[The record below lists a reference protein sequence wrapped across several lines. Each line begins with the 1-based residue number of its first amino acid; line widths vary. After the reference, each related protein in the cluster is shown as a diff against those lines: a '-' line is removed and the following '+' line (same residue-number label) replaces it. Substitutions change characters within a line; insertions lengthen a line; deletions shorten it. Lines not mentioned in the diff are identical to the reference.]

1 MKTIWSIG
9 RTKNKK
15 TTLDLEIGGEPVQAI
30 VRWNALAK
38 RLILRVDPRSGDL
51 AVTLPR
57 RVSLR
62 EAKKFIMERT
72 DWIKVQRA
80 NIIAVP
86 PVACGHVI
94 DFQGISHT
102 LTFTGTAPRGVW
114 RDDGTIRVGGP
125 TDHAPARLQRWLRK
139 QAKEALIVAADRH
152 ATALGLTFNSVVVAD
167 TKSRWGSCSSQK
179 NLRFSWR
186 LILAEPHILNYVA
199 AHEVAHLEEM
209 NHSKAFW
216 ALVESCDSNWK
227 AHRTWLKKEGH
238 TLFAMGN
245 V

>member
-9 RTKNKK
+9 QTKSKK
-15 TTLDLEIGGEPVQAI
+15 TTLDLEIGGESLQAV
-30 VRWNALAK
+30 VRWNAKAK

-51 AVTLPR
+51 AVTLPK
-57 RVSLR
+57 RVSLK
-62 EAKKFIMERT
+62 EARKFIAERT
-72 DWIKVQRA
+72 GWIKDQRA
-80 NIIAVP
+80 NITVVP
-86 PVACGHVI
+86 PLACGHAI
-94 DFQGISHT
+94 DFKGISHT
-102 LTFTGTAPRGVW
+102 LTFTGTTPRGVW
-114 RDDGTIRVGGP
+114 VEHGIIRVGGP
-125 TDHAPARLQRWLRK
+125 LDHAPARLQRWLKKR
-139 QAKEALIVAADRH
+139 AKEALIEAASRH
-152 ATALGLTFNSVVVAD
+152 AMALGLEFNSIAVAD
-167 TKSRWGSCSSQK
+167 TKSRWGSCSSKK

-216 ALVESCDSNWK
+216 ALVEVCDSNWK
-227 AHRTWLKKEGH
+227 SHRRWLKKEGH